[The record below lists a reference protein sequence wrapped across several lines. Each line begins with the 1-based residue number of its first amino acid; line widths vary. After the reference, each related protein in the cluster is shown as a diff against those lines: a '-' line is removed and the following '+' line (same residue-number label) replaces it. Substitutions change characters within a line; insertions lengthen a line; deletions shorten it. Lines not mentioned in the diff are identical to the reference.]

1 VARGLD
7 AVKALDRWLGWMKRP
22 TVTGRIDSPLRIGL
36 VSDELT
42 RTCLE
47 RECQVLDL
55 TPSNHR
61 RALQSERPHL
71 VFVESAWSG
80 HRNAWKYRIAAYPDH
95 PERSNVD
102 LARLVATARE
112 LGIPAVFWNKED
124 GVHFDRFVASA
135 RLFDHV
141 FTVDS
146 TCVPRYRAVMP
157 QAKTIEPL
165 LFAVQPSVHHF
176 AGIDPRLPRANF
188 VGSYS
193 RHIHDQRRSLQDMLF
208 ASAGRSLG
216 LTVFDRNS
224 DRRSE
229 HYRYPDL
236 PGLEVKPAVPHHATA
251 RLYRDYLVSLNV
263 NTVVDSPTM
272 FSRRLVEIL
281 GCGSLAVTTPAASV
295 DALFAGFC
303 HVVHDEAQADALFGR
318 LKRDG
323 LSAADRDMMTA
334 AAEHVAAHHTW
345 KQRLAQVC
353 ERVGV
358 SV

>member
-1 VARGLD
+1 MRLGNWLS
-7 AVKALDRWLGWMKRP
+7 WLGP
-22 TVTGRIDSPLRIGL
+22 GRAQGRQRAGATIGL
-36 VSDELT
+36 VADELT
-42 RTCLE
+42 RTCLS
-47 RECQVLDL
+47 RECTVLDL
-55 TPSNHR
+55 TPTNHR
-61 RALQSERPHL
+61 RLLQRERPQM

-95 PERSNVD
+95 PERNNAD

-124 GVHFDRFVASA
+124 SVHFDRFIASA
-135 RLFDHV
+135 ALFDHV
-141 FTVDS
+141 FSVDS

-157 QAKTIEPL
+157 QAKTIAPL
-165 LFAVQPSVHHF
+165 LFAVQPAVHHF
-176 AGIDPRLPRANF
+176 TGIAPRLPRANF

-208 ASAGRSLG
+208 AVAGRTLG

-229 HYRYPDL
+229 HYRYPAL

-281 GCGSLAVTTPAASV
+281 GCGGLAVTTPAASV

-303 HVVHDEAQADALFGR
+303 HVVHDEAHVEELFAR
-318 LKRDG
+318 LRRDG
-323 LSAADRDMMTA
+323 LSAQDRQMMA
-334 AAEHVAAHHTW
+334 AAAGHVARHHTW
-345 KQRLAQVC
+345 AQRLAQVC
-353 ERVGV
+353 EQVGV
-358 SV
+358 SA

>member
-1 VARGLD
+1 MKL
-7 AVKALDRWLGWMKRP
+7 LSRWLSGA
-22 TVTGRIDSPLRIGL
+22 SLRRGDAPRGPRLSIGL
-36 VSDELT
+36 VADELT
-42 RTCLE
+42 RACLS
-47 RECQVLDL
+47 RECEVFDL
-55 TPSNHR
+55 TPSNQR
-61 RALQSERPHL
+61 RLLQRERPHL
-71 VFVESAWSG
+71 IFVESAWSG

-95 PERSNVD
+95 PERNNAE

-124 GVHFDRFVASA
+124 GVHFDRFIASA

-157 QAKTIEPL
+157 EAKTIEPL

-176 AGIDPRLPRANF
+176 AGIAPRLPHASF

-193 RHIHDQRRSLQDMLF
+193 RHIHDQRRILQDMLF
-208 ASAGRSLG
+208 ASAGCTLG
-216 LTVFDRNS
+216 LTVYDRNS

-229 HYRYPDL
+229 RYRYPAL

-251 RLYRDYLVSLNV
+251 RLYREHLVSLNV

-281 GCGSLAVTTPAASV
+281 GCGGLAVTTPAASV
-295 DALFAGFC
+295 DALFADFC
-303 HVVHDEAQADALFGR
+303 HVVQGEAQADELFAR

-323 LSAADRDMMTA
+323 LSAQERDMMTA
-334 AAEHVAAHHTW
+334 AAAHVAAHHTW
-345 KQRLAQVC
+345 AHRLAQVC
-353 ERVGV
+353 EHVGV
-358 SV
+358 SA

>member
-1 VARGLD
+1 MNL
-7 AVKALDRWLGWMKRP
+7 LDRLLASAPGQVRRAP
-22 TVTGRIDSPLRIGL
+22 RLRGPHRDLL
-36 VSDELT
+36 VALVADELT
-42 RTCLE
+42 STCLE
-47 RECQVLDL
+47 HECTVLHL
-55 TPSNHR
+55 TPANAAAALRRHR
-61 RALQSERPHL
+61 PRL

-95 PERSNVD
+95 PERNNAE
-102 LARLVATARE
+102 LARLIATARE

-124 GVHFDRFVASA
+124 GVHFDRFIASA
-135 RLFDHV
+135 SLFDHV

-146 TCVPRYRAVMP
+146 TCVPRYRAAMP
-157 QAKTIEPL
+157 QAKTLEPL

-176 AGIDPRLPRANF
+176 TGIAPRLPRASF

-193 RHIHDQRRSLQDMLF
+193 RHIHDQRRGLQDMLF
-208 ASAGRSLG
+208 ASASRSLG

-229 HYRYPDL
+229 HYRYPAL

-281 GCGSLAVTTPAASV
+281 ACGGLAVTTPAASV
-295 DALFAGFC
+295 EALFADFC
-303 HVVHDEAQADALFGR
+303 HVVHDEAQADDLFAR
-318 LKRDG
+318 LQRDG
-323 LSAADRDMMTA
+323 QSARDREMMA
-334 AAEHVAAHHTW
+334 AAAAHVAAHHTW
-345 KQRLAQVC
+345 AQRLAQVC

-358 SV
+358 AV